1 MDAQR
6 SRRTRDQ
13 ARKSWY
19 AYYRQVRF
27 ARWFGFI
34 ETNTKTDW
42 DQLYRGAPIRNKPG
56 TWSAPVIPATLN
68 HWSQTDQCFIQDA
81 PSRH

>member
-6 SRRTRDQ
+6 SRRTKDQ
-13 ARKSWY
+13 ARKAWY

-34 ETNTKTDW
+34 KIDADW
-42 DQLYRGAPIRNKPG
+42 NQISRDRSIRKESRA
-56 TWSAPVIPATLN
+56 WSGFAIPARDSD
-68 HWSQTDQCFIQDA
+68 WSQPEIQFQSNPA
-81 PSRH
+81 SAH